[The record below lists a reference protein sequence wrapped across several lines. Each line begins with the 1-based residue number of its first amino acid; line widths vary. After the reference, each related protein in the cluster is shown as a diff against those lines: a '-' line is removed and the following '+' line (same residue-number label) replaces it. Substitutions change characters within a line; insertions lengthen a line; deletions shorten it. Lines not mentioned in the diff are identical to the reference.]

1 MLFNMGE
8 DEWDAVIRVHLK
20 GHFCPSR
27 HAVEHWR
34 NQAKAADGP
43 VYGRIINTSSEAGLL
58 GSAGQPNYA
67 TAKGGIIQLTLS
79 TAQGMARYGV
89 TANAIAPRALTQM
102 TETLGGFDATDGD
115 FEVFAPENVSPLV
128 AYLGSPDAARVSGQV
143 FVVWGRQISVLAG
156 PTVDRQF
163 ETKDRWTPEAVD
175 AALTPFYEKRES
187 IRDGFLLR
195 Y

>member
-1 MLFNMGE
+1 MAKDG
-8 DEWDAVIRVHLK
+8 WDALLRVHLK

-34 NQAKAADGP
+34 NQSKATDGP

-102 TETLGGFDATDGD
+102 TESLGGFHPTDRD
-115 FEVFAPENVSPLV
+115 FEGFAPPNVSPPAPSLP
-128 AYLGSPDAARVSGQV
+128 SPDAGPVSGPA
-143 FVVWGRQISVLAG
+143 FLGCGA
-156 PTVDRQF
+156 P
-163 ETKDRWTPEAVD
+163 
-175 AALTPFYEKRES
+175 LT
-187 IRDGFLLR
+187 LL
-195 Y
+195 